1 MPALPKA
8 YERLISQKSYLIN
21 NDKETSGCNGRAG
34 RGRCGSS
41 ERRANEIPELQR
53 AESFGAVFHPL
64 SPSLAGVRIG
74 IAPRF
79 RACGRE
85 SEQKR
90 IR

>member
-1 MPALPKA
+1 MTKRRVDVTDELAAAGAARPDDALTKYPN
-8 YERLISQKSYLIN
+8 Y
-21 NDKETSGCNGRAG
+21 
-34 RGRCGSS
+34 
-41 ERRANEIPELQR
+41 NEPNPL
-53 AESFGAVFHPL
+53 GAVFHPL